1 MSNCENQPN
10 TRYFKIVNSYNKIK
24 YLFIGSVS
32 NEHDESFQGAKVF
45 KYPRTARR
53 KFCGHICSI
62 KYHNKNYSYDHFQA
76 RHDLT

>member
-1 MSNCENQPN
+1 MYMMKNKDICTNCKKE
-10 TRYFKIVNSYNKIK
+10 FD
-24 YLFIGSVS
+24 FS

-62 KYHNKNYSYDHFQA
+62 KYHNKNYNYDHFYS
-76 RHDLT
+76 RHDWT

>member
-1 MSNCENQPN
+1 MMKNKEICTNCKKE
-10 TRYFKIVNSYNKIK
+10 FD
-24 YLFIGSVS
+24 FS

-62 KYHNKNYSYDHFQA
+62 KYHNKN
-76 RHDLT
+76 